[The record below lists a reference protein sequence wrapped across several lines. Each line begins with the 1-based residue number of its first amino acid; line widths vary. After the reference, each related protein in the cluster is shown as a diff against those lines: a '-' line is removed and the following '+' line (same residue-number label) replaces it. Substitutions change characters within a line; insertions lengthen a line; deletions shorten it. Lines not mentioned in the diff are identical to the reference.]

1 MAHQVENQG
10 TSPPAPRLI
19 IGRAKELSDI
29 RDSLLDGLAGGEKV
43 TLSREAFR
51 KALETSGL
59 TRLQLAER
67 VKVDPK
73 TINNAENEHWVRD
86 TTANLIALHLKTDLR
101 SLVKLPI
108 TKTVVALHS
117 SPGLGKTTVLQ
128 AICHENEIRT
138 VLSDGTLWAPLG
150 QSPDIAGILI
160 QWVSSLG
167 LSELEA
173 MRKLGQQC
181 TPDFLRA
188 TLNAA
193 LSQRRVLILL
203 DDAWS
208 ADHVTKLLV
217 GGCGCPVL
225 VTTRHLELAR
235 QVSSSSKYTIALK
248 RLTDEDSLELLEIL
262 AGRAITENLSDATDL
277 AKALEGHPLGLQ
289 VAGRLIATHHATGLD
304 VAALMRKLKHLDSL
318 LNERV
323 ADSETPSQ
331 TVEAI
336 FKISTDALSETERL
350 CFAFLSSWE
359 AKPAPLDLEMMG
371 ESWKPFGVDPEKT
384 AQLLAARGLIEP
396 LGNGKFW
403 IHSLLVAHG
412 RSILKAKRHGG

>member
-1 MAHQVENQG
+1 
-10 TSPPAPRLI
+10 
-19 IGRAKELSDI
+19 
-29 RDSLLDGLAGGEKV
+29 LLDGLTIGDTV

-51 KALETSGL
+51 RALEASGS
-59 TRLQLAER
+59 TRPQLAEAM
-67 VKVDPK
+67 KVDAK
-73 TINNAENEHWVRD
+73 TINNAENEHSVRD
-86 TTANLIALHLKTDLR
+86 TTANLIALHLKTSLR
-101 SLVKLPI
+101 SLLKLPA
-108 TKTVVALHS
+108 TRTVVAVHS
-117 SPGLGKTTVLQ
+117 APGLGKTTVLQ
-128 AICHENEIRT
+128 AICHDDEVKT

-150 QSPDIAGILI
+150 QAPDIAGILM
-160 QWVSSLG
+160 QWAASLG
-167 LSELEA
+167 LSELET

-208 ADHVTKLLV
+208 ADHVARLLV

-225 VTTRHLELAR
+225 ATTRHLELAG
-235 QVSSSSKYTIALK
+235 QVSTSSKKTIALK

-262 AGRAITENLSDATDL
+262 AGPAVTENLSAAKDL
-277 AKALEGHPLGLQ
+277 VEALEGHPLGLQ

-304 VAALMRKLKHLDSL
+304 ATALMRKLKQLDGIL
-318 LNERV
+318 GERV
-323 ADSETPSQ
+323 SDSENPSQ

-336 FKISTDALSETERL
+336 FKISTDALSDIERL

-371 ESWKPFGVDPEKT
+371 ESWKPFGVDTEKT

-396 LGNGKFW
+396 RGNGKFW

-412 RSILKAKRHGG
+412 RAILRAKRP